1 MEVIV
6 GKDGHLQN
14 STTGLSPQLE
24 DLFTIVNHNIDNPY
38 KQVKE
43 LSSALST
50 LSTIN
55 NLPIIFDDVKELV
68 DTSEL
73 TDLNKKD
80 LFDQDILATIDNF
93 YTIYPE
99 IVKDIEKIEKYR
111 TSIFVY
117 DYMDK
122 EKLTVKQ
129 LKYILANPIAKEV
142 LEDNIVTQVHNGAW
156 VSDKF
161 IDIKEE
167 VDLVSM
173 KVDCVRRELEEIFD
187 EIYTFDYYDDL
198 EDDLD
203 DVEDDDLDDINDNL
217 EDRLEELTDNFDIL
231 KKNYQE
237 LKEKYE
243 SLL

>member
-14 STTGLSPQLE
+14 STTGLSPQLD

-55 NLPIIFDDVKELV
+55 HLPTIFDDVKELV
-68 DTSEL
+68 DTSEF
-73 TDLNKKD
+73 TDPNKKD

-93 YTIYPE
+93 YTVCPE
-99 IVKDIEKIEKYR
+99 IAKDIEQIEKYR

-122 EKLTVKQ
+122 EKLTAKQ
-129 LKYILANPIAKEV
+129 LKYILANPMAKEV

-187 EIYTFDYYDDL
+187 EIYTTDYYDDL
-198 EDDLD
+198 ENDLD

-217 EDRLEELTDNFDIL
+217 EDRLEELADNFDIL